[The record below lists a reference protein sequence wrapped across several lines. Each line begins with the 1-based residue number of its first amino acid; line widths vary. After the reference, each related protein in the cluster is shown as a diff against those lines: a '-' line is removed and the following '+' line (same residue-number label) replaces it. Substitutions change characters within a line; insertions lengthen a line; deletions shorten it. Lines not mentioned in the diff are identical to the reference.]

1 MIQFKEIVESHLHLE
16 REITRRKRREMELL
30 ESEEKYHTVLDMQID
45 AIYVVDADL
54 RLELI
59 NNSLKEW
66 LNKLA
71 LGPDVLGRYIF
82 EAFPFLPAK
91 VCDEYRQV
99 IESGKKLVTED
110 EVQLGKQ
117 KFFIETQ
124 KIPVLKDGKTTKVIT
139 NY

>member
-16 REITRRKRREMELL
+16 REITRRKRRDMELL

-71 LGPDVLGRYIF
+71 LGLDVLGRNIF